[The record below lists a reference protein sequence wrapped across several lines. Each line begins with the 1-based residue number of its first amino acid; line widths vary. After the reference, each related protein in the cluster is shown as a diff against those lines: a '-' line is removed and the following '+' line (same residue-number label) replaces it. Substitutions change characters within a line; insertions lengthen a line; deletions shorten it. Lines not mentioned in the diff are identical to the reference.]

1 MANDAAA
8 TGNPIGKVQV
18 NEAAIGNL
26 GTKME
31 SMRRDSGD
39 EDAVLEDCLKK
50 IKRYIYD
57 EKRTNA
63 FLIAKDE
70 LEADD
75 EARQAIREL
84 VDLRLIHL
92 VDQNTS
98 RAPSDGRRC
107 EAYILDIALYD
118 NARPRNFN
126 QIEPG
131 RRDERARRDELRASP
146 VFAVERLRQP
156 LPDAAVQ
163 LELVLSEE

>member
-75 EARQAIREL
+75 EAKAG
-84 VDLRLIHL
+84 H
-92 VDQNTS
+92 
-98 RAPSDGRRC
+98 
-107 EAYILDIALYD
+107 
-118 NARPRNFN
+118 
-126 QIEPG
+126 
-131 RRDERARRDELRASP
+131 
-146 VFAVERLRQP
+146 
-156 LPDAAVQ
+156 
-163 LELVLSEE
+163 